1 MKTMVDRKKLLIIFA
16 LLTFLFA
23 VFNVVFE
30 SRGKYI
36 SPDDYHASNS
46 SGWVRLNYQ
55 VNLADLHGKK
65 IDELKAAY
73 TALSS
78 ENYFE
83 IHNQFVYIPFFEG
96 KEIFL
101 YGYEEGHA
109 DDSIYQH
116 EDIVFSGVKTVQ
128 LSHNALSRFNISLW
142 RGEFFPDANYQDG
155 DMVPILLGYEY
166 KGVFDIGD
174 ELEADF
180 IEKLLKFKVIG
191 ILNKDSHI
199 MMQGYPL
206 YLDRYIVMPS
216 INCLYSPATPEE
228 DLFQVRHYVNKLEG
242 WYEYNN
248 SSQLKV
254 LKNKI
259 SAINETLPGRI
270 TLLSLER
277 PTMIDS
283 IFSSMIILEQA
294 ASWVS
299 ILLAILLSVLC
310 PLIYFRLQLKN
321 LSLLCTNVL
330 LGINY
335 KNILIKNIL
344 LFLSILALS
353 NLSVLAILIMIGIT
367 FTKWILVIDTLAV
380 TTLILLNFL
389 FLKESNLISYMGG
402 LHLAANT
409 KHF

>member
-1 MKTMVDRKKLLIIFA
+1 MKTMVERKKLLIIFS

-23 VFNVVFE
+23 VFNVVFD
-30 SRGKYI
+30 SRGKHI
-36 SPDDYHASNS
+36 SPEDYYASNS
-46 SGWVRLNYQ
+46 SGWIQLNYQ
-55 VNLADLHGKK
+55 VDLADLYGKE
-65 IDELKAAY
+65 IDELKAAHN
-73 TALSS
+73 TLSRD
-78 ENYFE
+78 NYFE

-109 DDSIYQH
+109 DNSIYQH
-116 EDIVFSGVKTVQ
+116 EDIIFSGVKAVQ

-166 KGVFDIGD
+166 NGVFDIGD

-180 IEKLLKFKVIG
+180 ISKPLKFKVIG
-191 ILNKDSHI
+191 ILNKDSHV
-199 MMQGYPL
+199 MRLGYPL

-242 WYEYNN
+242 WFEYNN

-254 LKNKI
+254 LKNET
-259 SAINETLPGRI
+259 STINQALPGKI
-270 TLLSLER
+270 TFYSVER
-277 PTMIDS
+277 PPMIDAV
-283 IFSSMIILEQA
+283 FSSMIIIEQA
-294 ASWVS
+294 ASWICV
-299 ILLAILLSVLC
+299 LLAILLSVLC
-310 PLIYFRLQLKN
+310 PLLYFRLQIKSLN
-321 LSLLCTNVL
+321 LLCTNIL
-330 LGINY
+330 IGINY
-335 KNILIKNIL
+335 KTILSKNIL
-344 LFLSILALS
+344 LFLFILALS

-367 FTKWILVIDTLAV
+367 FTKWILVIDVLAV
-380 TTLILLNFL
+380 TTLILLNIL
-389 FLKESNLISYMGG
+389 FLKESNLMSYMGG
-402 LHLAANT
+402 LDLAANT